1 MKVFPHLSSWG
12 KIVHHRLTRGQ
23 PHPSLACWVCD
34 WQGWVRGWRGAG
46 TRRPRNNK
54 RLVGR
59 QRRWGRG
66 RERGKQTKEDDQSL
80 NVTLI
85 SSLGPEGPR
94 LSLQLPLTSGWT
106 HTHTHT
112 HHTTHTHTPRLHLL
126 LQPPLFPQEQPLI
139 FPHPLPYLDSGES
152 FLCPYS

>member
-85 SSLGPEGPR
+85 SSLGPEGPQ
-94 LSLQLPLTSGWT
+94 LSLQLPLTSAWT

-112 HHTTHTHTPRLHLL
+112 SHNTHTYTQAPSPPSASSSPTRAASHL
-126 LQPPLFPQEQPLI
+126 PPPPPI
-139 FPHPLPYLDSGES
+139 P
-152 FLCPYS
+152 